1 MKDLSNPNWIMIKG
15 ALFLVLGLLSGGL
28 LLLDKPSL
36 KIAALLLI
44 AIWSF
49 CRFYY
54 FAFYVIERCVD
65 LEFRFSG
72 LISAAVI

>member
-54 FAFYVIERCVD
+54 FAFYVYRAIC
-65 LEFRFSG
+65 
-72 LISAAVI
+72 